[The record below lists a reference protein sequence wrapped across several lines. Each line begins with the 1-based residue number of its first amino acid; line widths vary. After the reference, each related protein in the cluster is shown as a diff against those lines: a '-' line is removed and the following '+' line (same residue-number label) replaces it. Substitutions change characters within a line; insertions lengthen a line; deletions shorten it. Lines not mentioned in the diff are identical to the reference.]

1 MAIAA
6 DGTVVF
12 AHRAAGADP
21 TRRRVPRRRRD
32 DALVAVRRARPPAR
46 RGRSRHGDRRI
57 DRRRTAGDPLP
68 ARAPRRHRGAPAA
81 ARPRARPG
89 RRLPG
94 DPDLVPIG
102 RWANRPRP
110 VLRTGERDAP
120 WPRGRTAPAGRPQ
133 PRWAD
138 VGGATRVLPRPPV
151 LDLAWLR
158 PRRRRLRRF
167 DGLRTRLSRAAQR
180 RLGRGGRR
188 GLLRRGDL
196 ARRRRQGRRGAPGD
210 PRRQRRR
217 LHDARRAGVPRRVLR
232 RRRLLRRR
240 RPVGAGGR
248 HPQVRVALPRR
259 AGRSV
264 AGGEGRSTTRAHRS
278 TTSTASTARSSCSR
292 AWRTRWCRPTRAR

>member
-1 MAIAA
+1 MAPRTNGPRWSSSA
-6 DGTVVF
+6 TV
-12 AHRAAGADP
+12 G
-21 TRRRVPRRRRD
+21 RRRR
-32 DALVAVRRARPPAR
+32 RNPSSTSPASS
-46 RGRSRHGDRRI
+46 G
-57 DRRRTAGDPLP
+57 
-68 ARAPRRHRGAPAA
+68 
-81 ARPRARPG
+81 
-89 RRLPG
+89 
-94 DPDLVPIG
+94 
-102 RWANRPRP
+102 
-110 VLRTGERDAP
+110 
-120 WPRGRTAPAGRPQ
+120 PRG
-133 PRWAD
+133 
-138 VGGATRVLPRPPV
+138 
-151 LDLAWLR
+151 LR

-240 RPVGAGGR
+240 RPSALAADTHKFESRYLDGLVGPWPAAKEVYDG
-248 HPQVRVALPRR
+248 
-259 AGRSV
+259 
-264 AGGEGRSTTRAHRS
+264 AHRS